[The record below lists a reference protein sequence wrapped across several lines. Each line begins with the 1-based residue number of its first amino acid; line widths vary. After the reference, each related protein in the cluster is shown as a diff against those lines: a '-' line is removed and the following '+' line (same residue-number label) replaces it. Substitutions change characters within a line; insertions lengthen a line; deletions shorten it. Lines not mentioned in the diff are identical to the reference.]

1 MPDSSFVRSRVTFLL
16 LYSAAVIYTLVFASN
31 GAGFLKCPFRALT
44 GYSCFGCGMTRS
56 WTHALTG
63 DLAQSLHFHLFGA
76 LALAIVTAAALLTL
90 MELVARKPLVRP
102 DLRKRAENIFWGSAL
117 VALVVFGLTRFGL
130 EVAGILTP
138 V

>member
-1 MPDSSFVRSRVTFLL
+1 
-16 LYSAAVIYTLVFASN
+16 
-31 GAGFLKCPFRALT
+31 
-44 GYSCFGCGMTRS
+44 MTRS

-63 DLAQSLHFHLFGA
+63 DLGQSLHFHLLGA
-76 LALAIVTAAALLTL
+76 IGLSVVSAMAVFTL
-90 MELVARKPLVRP
+90 MELITRRPLIKP

-117 VALVVFGLTRFGL
+117 VALLVFGLTRFGL

>member
-1 MPDSSFVRSRVTFLL
+1 MPDSSFVKSRVTFLL
-16 LYSAAVIYTLVFASN
+16 LYSGAVFYTLVFASN

-63 DLAQSLHFHLFGA
+63 ELGQSLHFHLLGA
-76 LALAIVTAAALLTL
+76 IGLSVVSAMALFTL
-90 MELVARKPLVRP
+90 MELITRRPLIKPE
-102 DLRKRAENIFWGSAL
+102 LRKRAENIFWGSAL
-117 VALVVFGLTRFGL
+117 VALLVFGLTRFGL